1 MKNLCPVPH
10 MNMNHEPNNHS
21 IYLYISDLVLL
32 EYPDIT
38 SVFYYPLQGT
48 VNLHLLMVPN
58 NFDLVTKNNAG
69 GSPYL

>member
-69 GSPYL
+69 GSRYL